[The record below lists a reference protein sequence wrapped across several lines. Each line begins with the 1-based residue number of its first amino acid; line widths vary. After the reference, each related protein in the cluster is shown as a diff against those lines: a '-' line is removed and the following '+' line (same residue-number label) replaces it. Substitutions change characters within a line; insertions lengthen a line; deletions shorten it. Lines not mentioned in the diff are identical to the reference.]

1 MKTVLK
7 QALENLPQEL
17 LALPRFFKVRAD
29 KRPLTKGW
37 SDPKNQK
44 LYTEV
49 EGYKGFDTAGHGV
62 SPDYLFLDY
71 DHIFIN
77 DEFVNDTAKQHFNR
91 TLELLQ
97 TYCELSASKS
107 GAHIIAKPTADK
119 FGKVASGSNGKIEF
133 GDGAFLEIFYGTGG
147 RYCLFT
153 GDVYRCDPKAPIAH
167 GERVDA
173 LFQELL
179 DTIAAHSK
187 KPAKAKSS
195 AKSDACA
202 EPKAQAAQPAL
213 IYQSPDSPEYDQW
226 RVTKMVE
233 VIPVADLADTEWLS
247 AITALKNLGYSYAE
261 VDRLN
266 QGGKHYDESENRQ
279 RWDSAEVWSKDT
291 AIGTL
296 SNLAIRY
303 GYDPQATYHKF
314 CQLHPEFQTKVIR
327 KPQFNEDGELMTTD
341 NRVRTR
347 DKIKSCPVDL
357 IVPDSFI
364 FGYNGIIYVVPPK
377 KEGGEPKY
385 ICASRTPIVPTKKY
399 REPTK
404 GTVEYE
410 FAILVDGAWSTTE
423 IEGRILADPKAFAT
437 ALSGK
442 GAIIK
447 DNKLLTSFIADAI
460 AFNHDLPKFKS
471 FNQTGWIDDACE
483 EFAYPNGNFI
493 IRREGKNYERIFKPK
508 GDREA
513 WKQKFVEVTEQGG
526 AIANAIIGAAA
537 AAPLVKLIDGVPNL
551 QVHVHGRKSIGKTPM
566 LKFAVSMFG
575 DPNMDALTHAF
586 SATPKYRLETA
597 CAFSGLPLICEELES
612 IGKTNPET
620 LSCDIYNY
628 FLGVGGQALKRNG
641 TSREPK
647 LFTGTRF
654 TSGEHSLVQSCG
666 NGGEFKRVLELRCS
680 SLLDEEFASD
690 LYGFCNRN
698 HGLFGEQWIQYIIKN
713 RDIISK
719 NYNQALKTILDTQ
732 RGKGGD
738 ENDITQL
745 RTLVISVIAYQHFK
759 ICIGLQSL
767 DTEDDANRMNREVG
781 ADLTAI
787 IRMLPTV
794 AEIDDTKRAIDF
806 LKSFIAGSEKYFWRT
821 IRDPDTGRKR
831 DICHYTADGYGKLFE
846 NGEVAILPHALKMIL
861 EDKGHFKSAEKLIAE
876 FSDKSYLC
884 SMNGS
889 YRYSSWI
896 DGKTRKTIRF
906 KAGILCGEERNEEQE
921 MPLEENCASQ

>member
-1 MKTVLK
+1 MFGVDVVLPVNIREFNC
-7 QALENLPQEL
+7 AVN
-17 LALPRFFKVRAD
+17 AD
-29 KRPLTKGW
+29 
-37 SDPKNQK
+37 
-44 LYTEV
+44 E
-49 EGYKGFDTAGHGV
+49 
-62 SPDYLFLDY
+62 FLD
-71 DHIFIN
+71 DDAQRKFS
-77 DEFVNDTAKQHFNR
+77 R
-91 TLELLQ
+91 
-97 TYCELSASKS
+97 KS
-107 GAHIIAKPTADK
+107 D
-119 FGKVASGSNGKIEF
+119 SGSVILGLGVLVVVVVVSDVVVVEVR
-133 GDGAFLEIFYGTGG
+133 EI
-147 RYCLFT
+147 
-153 GDVYRCDPKAPIAH
+153 D
-167 GERVDA
+167 
-173 LFQELL
+173 
-179 DTIAAHSK
+179 
-187 KPAKAKSS
+187 
-195 AKSDACA
+195 
-202 EPKAQAAQPAL
+202 AQAAVQVKTAAA
-213 IYQSPDSPEYDQW
+213 
-226 RVTKMVE
+226 RVREFGVLRDGL
-233 VIPVADLADTEWLS
+233 VDG
-247 AITALKNLGYSYAE
+247 LGSGLRDGL
-261 VDRLN
+261 VDRLRCSLVS
-266 QGGKHYDESENRQ
+266 GRRGCCLGDCLIVRLRIFLWRRLEFRLRFCLRGRDLRYEDGVLRKGCLAGKGNGQCEYNWIQDAFHGYLKISWATLPCSLRSGRCRSSPCGFPRIRARGSFRLRLSARRPVPNRF
-279 RWDSAEVWSKDT
+279 RVGRGRLRRACLRSAE
-291 AIGTL
+291 A
-296 SNLAIRY
+296 
-303 GYDPQATYHKF
+303 
-314 CQLHPEFQTKVIR
+314 
-327 KPQFNEDGELMTTD
+327 
-341 NRVRTR
+341 
-347 DKIKSCPVDL
+347 
-357 IVPDSFI
+357 
-364 FGYNGIIYVVPPK
+364 
-377 KEGGEPKY
+377 
-385 ICASRTPIVPTKKY
+385 PIVPTKKY

-423 IEGRILADPKAFAT
+423 IDGKLLADPKAFAT

-921 MPLEENCASQ
+921 MPLEETCASQ

>member
-1 MKTVLK
+1 MKTGLK

-17 LALPRFFKVRAD
+17 LALPRFFRVKANKV
-29 KRPLTKGW
+29 PLMKGW
-37 SDPKNQK
+37 SKPENQK
-44 LYTEV
+44 LYSEL

-62 SPDYLFLDY
+62 SADYLFLDY

-77 DEFVNDTAKQHFNR
+77 GEFVNDTAKQHFNR

-119 FGKVASGSNGKIEF
+119 FGKVASGSNGKIYF
-133 GDGAFLEIFYGTGG
+133 TDDKSAFLEIFYGSGG

-153 GDVYRCDPKAPIAH
+153 GDVYRCEPNAPIAH

-179 DTIAAHSK
+179 DTIAAK
-187 KPAKAKSS
+187 KSETCVEPKAQ
-195 AKSDACA
+195 A
-202 EPKAQAAQPAL
+202 EPKAQVEL
-213 IYQSPDSPEYDQW
+213 IYQSPDSTEYDSW
-226 RVTKMVE
+226 RVNQMVAK
-233 VIPVADLADTEWLS
+233 IPVADLADTEWLS
-247 AITALKNLGYSYAE
+247 AITALKTLGYSYAE

-266 QGGKHYDESENRQ
+266 QGGKHYNEQENRT

-291 AIGTL
+291 AIGAL
-296 SNLAIRY
+296 SNLATRY
-303 GYDPQATYHKF
+303 GYDPHEAYYEY
-314 CQLHPEFQTKVIR
+314 CQLN
-327 KPQFNEDGELMTTD
+327 PQFQAKD

-347 DKIKSCPVDL
+347 DKIKSCPCDL
-357 IVPDSFI
+357 VVPDGFL
-364 FGYNGIIYVVPPK
+364 FGYGGITYVVPPK

-385 ICASRTPIVPTKKY
+385 ICVSRTPIVPTKKY
-399 REPTK
+399 REPVK

-423 IEGRILADPKAFAT
+423 IDGKLLADPKAFAT

-447 DNKLLTSFIADAI
+447 DNKLLNSFIADVI
-460 AFNHDLPKFKS
+460 AFNHNLPKFKS
-471 FNQTGWIDDACE
+471 FNQTGWIDDSCE

-526 AIANAIIGAAA
+526 AIAHAIIGAAC

-566 LKFAVSMFG
+566 LKFAVSIFG
-575 DPNMDALTHAF
+575 DSNMDALTHAF

-647 LFTGTRF
+647 LFSGTRLS
-654 TSGEHSLVQSCG
+654 SGEHSLVQSCG

-690 LYGFCNRN
+690 LYGFSNRN

-745 RTLVISVIAYQHFK
+745 RTLVISAVAYQHFK
-759 ICIGLQSL
+759 ICIELQAL
-767 DTEDDANRMNREVG
+767 DNADDANAINRELG
-781 ADLTAI
+781 TDLATI
-787 IRMLPTV
+787 IRTLPTA

-876 FSDKSYLC
+876 FGDKSYLR

-889 YRYSSWI
+889 YQYSSWI

-921 MPLEENCASQ
+921 MPLEDTCASQ